1 MLDKLYHFEI
11 IIQINCKLITIISTV
26 EWKTKKRWNF
36 IIQLTNYYSDILF
49 NSFIT
54 VDMNDCWYDK
64 LNNFIDVL
72 QSVYEQY

>member
-1 MLDKLYHFEI
+1 MQNGKRKKDEI
-11 IIQINCKLITIISTV
+11 LL
-26 EWKTKKRWNF
+26 
-36 IIQLTNYYSDILF
+36 LTNYYSDILF